1 MKSPNMS
8 IHPHRWD
15 YGSDYRRSN
24 TAKPRS
30 RSKLERQLKSI
41 EGHLETH
48 PQDHMSRTRVDA
60 IKSAMAELR

>member
-15 YGSDYRRSN
+15 FGGAYVRKN

-30 RSKLERQLKSI
+30 RSKLERQLKGI
-41 EGHLETH
+41 EGHLENH
-48 PQDHMSRTRVDA
+48 PGDHMSRTRVGT
-60 IKSAMAELR
+60 IKSALAELR